1 MSTLNICAWVRPQGG
16 GRFNGLVQFT
26 CDSNPLGHTDEL
38 YLPHAQPKRTAG
50 HQPISSRRLAKWER
64 IERCYQAL
72 SQLDN
77 LKGMGPI
84 PKHLLVEEV
93 LERNGRVSRGPEK

>member
-16 GRFNGLVQFT
+16 GRFNGLVHFT

-38 YLPHAQPKRTAG
+38 YLPTAAKEYCWSPTNQLKEACKVGEKR
-50 HQPISSRRLAKWER
+50 
-64 IERCYQAL
+64 RCYQAL
-72 SQLDN
+72 SQLEN
-77 LKGMGPI
+77 LKGKGPI
-84 PKHLLVEEV
+84 PKHLSVEEV